1 MATKGEDHT
10 YLLKCSI
17 CLDTFQ
23 VPRYLPCLHTFC
35 ESCITT
41 FVSSSIES
49 ESTKNNFKCP
59 ICRRIVTLGD
69 LKNNIKTWA
78 KSLPLNNFIVSM
90 VDKQAM
96 TTSEKLCDPCQFN
109 AESVKAVSWCST
121 CEEGLCMSCDKCH
134 RSFKMTACHVILPLE
149 EMNSDNISLGIRGIN
164 YCSEHSGKIIEV
176 YCVDHSRP
184 CCTLCATLSHRKCES
199 VLSIDTAAAGIKQ
212 STKAV
217 DLSSELQQK
226 SKHIDEMI
234 ENRKENIGVI
244 DKKTADILA
253 NIDDVKDVVIKHL
266 NEVADKMK
274 EKVTSSKKN
283 TVITLSDE
291 VTELSSIKCTVD
303 NWKVILDTCVQH
315 GSEQQCLVE
324 MDRIT
329 RKNYDLDKEMKEAI
343 LQPRNPLVTFETNKF
358 LCEFQANVVSFGDLA
373 LDSYLKTNGILGKV
387 NFVSGSIKILKT
399 IEIEINKT
407 GRRRITG
414 IFVPNFLILTDSI
427 NRQVIKYNENYVY
440 LSSLSL
446 PKELS
451 DITSMEQDTVAVASF
466 GSNDIYLI
474 NINTMTLT
482 KTIKVSTTLHGL
494 QYVEGEFI
502 SAYNG
507 TLAWL
512 SATGLQLRESK
523 NHTHAWFV
531 RSLDK
536 NSYICGDGIHAIS
549 HTKDERKQFTYSSP
563 TLAYP
568 RGIDVDVEGNVYIV
582 GHASNNI
589 HQITS
594 EGKHIRT
601 ISTTD
606 FGIWEPW
613 VLRFK
618 PKSTVFLLTS
628 CITGKAV
635 ICKID

>member
-10 YLLKCSI
+10 NLLKCSI

-23 VPRYLPCLHTFC
+23 VPKYLPCLHTFC

-41 FVSSSIES
+41 FVSSSVES
-49 ESTKNNFKCP
+49 ESAKNNFKCP

-69 LKNNIKTWA
+69 LENNIEAWVKT
-78 KSLPLNNFIVSM
+78 LPLNNLIVSM

-96 TTSEKLCDPCQFN
+96 TQSEKLCDPCQFN
-109 AESVKAVSWCST
+109 TEIVKAVSWCST
-121 CEEGLCMSCDKCH
+121 CEEGLCKSCDKCH
-134 RSFKMTACHVILPLE
+134 RSFTMTSSHVLVPLE
-149 EMNSDNISLGIRGIN
+149 EMNSDKMSLGIRGIN
-164 YCSEHSGKIIEV
+164 YCSEHNGKIIEV

-199 VLSIDTAAAGIKQ
+199 VISIDTAAAGIKQ

-217 DLSSELQQK
+217 ALSNELQQK

-234 ENRKENIGVI
+234 KNRKENIGVI
-244 DKKTADILA
+244 EKKTADILA
-253 NIDDVKDVVIKHL
+253 NIDDVKDVAIKHL

-291 VTELSSIKCTVD
+291 VTELSSIKCTVN
-303 NWKVILDTCVQH
+303 NWKVIMDTCVQH

-329 RKNYDLDKEMKEAI
+329 RKNFDLNKEMKEAI
-343 LQPRNPLVTFETNKF
+343 LQPKRSLVTFEPNKF
-358 LCEFQANVVSFGDLA
+358 LSEFQTNVDFFGDLT
-373 LDSYLKTNGILGKV
+373 LDSV

-399 IEIEINKT
+399 IEIDTEKSEA
-407 GRRRITG
+407 RRVNG
-414 IFVPNFLILTDSI
+414 IFVPNFLIITDLI

-451 DITSMEQDTVAVASF
+451 DITSMGQDTVAVASLQSD
-466 GSNDIYLI
+466 GIYLI
-474 NINTMTLT
+474 NIKTMTLT
-482 KTIKVSTTLHGL
+482 KTINVSSNIYGL

-502 SAYNG
+502 TAFCG
-507 TLAWL
+507 TLRWLSTEGLRLRDSENHREAWL
-512 SATGLQLRESK
+512 
-523 NHTHAWFV
+523 V
-531 RSLDK
+531 RSLGK
-536 NSYICGDGIHAIS
+536 NSYICADGKHAVS
-549 HTKDERKQFTYSSP
+549 YTKDERKQFTYSSP
-563 TLAYP
+563 TLSNP
-568 RGIDVDVEGNVYIV
+568 RGIDVDVDGNIYIV
-582 GHASNNI
+582 GYKSDNI

-594 EGKHIRT
+594 EGKHVRT

-606 FGIWEPW
+606 FGISEPW

-618 PKSTVFLLTS
+618 PNSAVFLLTS
-628 CITGKAV
+628 FNTGKAV

>member
-1 MATKGEDHT
+1 MATKGEDHQN
-10 YLLKCSI
+10 LLKCSI

-23 VPRYLPCLHTFC
+23 VPKYLPCLHTFC

-41 FVSSSIES
+41 FVSSSVEN

-78 KSLPLNNFIVSM
+78 KSLPLNNLIVSM

-96 TTSEKLCDPCQFN
+96 TQSEKLCDPCQFN
-109 AESVKAVSWCST
+109 TESVKAVSWCST
-121 CEEGLCMSCDKCH
+121 CEEGLCKTCDKCH
-134 RSFKMTACHVILPLE
+134 RSFKMSSSHVIVSLE
-149 EMNSDNISLGIRGIN
+149 EMNSDKMSPGIRGIN
-164 YCSEHSGKIIEV
+164 YCSEHNGKIIEV
-176 YCVDHSRP
+176 YCVDHSRS
-184 CCTLCATLSHRKCES
+184 CCTLCVTLSHRKCET
-199 VLSIDTAAAGIKQ
+199 VISIDSAAAGIKQ
-212 STKAV
+212 STKVV
-217 DLSSELQQK
+217 DLSNELQQK

-244 DKKTADILA
+244 DKKTGDILA

-266 NEVADKMK
+266 NDVADKMK
-274 EKVTSSKKN
+274 EKVSSSKKN

-303 NWKVILDTCVQH
+303 NWNVILDTCVQH

-329 RKNYDLDKEMKEAI
+329 RKNFDLNKEMKETI
-343 LQPRNPLVTFETNKF
+343 LQPRNSLVTFETNKF
-358 LCEFQANVVSFGDLA
+358 LCEFQANVESFGDLT
-373 LDSYLKTNGILGKV
+373 LDSYLNTNGILGKV

-399 IEIEINKT
+399 IEIEINKAGT
-407 GRRRITG
+407 RRITG

-451 DITSMEQDTVAVASF
+451 DITSMGQDTVAVASL
-466 GSNDIYLI
+466 SSDDIYLI
-474 NINTMTLT
+474 NIKTMTLT
-482 KTIKVSTTLHGL
+482 KRIKVSTTLHCL

-502 SAYNG
+502 TAYNG
-507 TLAWL
+507 TLTWL
-512 SATGLQLRESK
+512 YAEGLQLREST
-523 NHTHAWFV
+523 NHTNAWFI
-531 RSLDK
+531 RSLSES
-536 NSYICGDGIHAIS
+536 SYICADGMHAIS

-563 TLAYP
+563 TLTNT

-582 GHASNNI
+582 GYGSNNI

-594 EGKHIRT
+594 EGEHVRT

-606 FGIWEPW
+606 FGISSPW
-613 VLRFK
+613 VLRFM
-618 PKSTVFLLTS
+618 PNSAVFLLTS
-628 CITGKAV
+628 CGIGKAV

>member
-1 MATKGEDHT
+1 MATKGEDHQN
-10 YLLKCSI
+10 LLKCSI

-23 VPRYLPCLHTFC
+23 VPKYLPCLHTFC

-41 FVSSSIES
+41 FVSSSVENES
-49 ESTKNNFKCP
+49 AKNNFKCP

-78 KSLPLNNFIVSM
+78 KSLPLNNLIVSM

-96 TTSEKLCDPCQFN
+96 TQSEKLCDPCQFN
-109 AESVKAVSWCST
+109 TESVKAVSWCST
-121 CEEGLCMSCDKCH
+121 CEEGLCKTCDKCH
-134 RSFKMTACHVILPLE
+134 RSFKMSSSHVIVSLE
-149 EMNSDNISLGIRGIN
+149 EMNSDKMTPGIRGIN
-164 YCSEHSGKIIEV
+164 YCSEHNGKIIEV
-176 YCVDHSRP
+176 YCVDHSRS
-184 CCTLCATLSHRKCES
+184 CCTLCATLSHRKCET
-199 VLSIDTAAAGIKQ
+199 VISIDSAAAGIKQ

-217 DLSSELQQK
+217 DLSNELQQK

-244 DKKTADILA
+244 DKKTGDILA

-274 EKVTSSKKN
+274 EKVSSSKKN

-303 NWKVILDTCVQH
+303 NWNVILDTCVQH

-329 RKNYDLDKEMKEAI
+329 RKNFDLNKEMKETI

-358 LCEFQANVVSFGDLA
+358 LCEFQANVESFGDLT
-373 LDSYLKTNGILGKV
+373 LDSYLNTNGILGKV

-399 IEIEINKT
+399 IEIEINKAGT
-407 GRRRITG
+407 RRITG

-451 DITSMEQDTVAVASF
+451 DITSMGQDTVAVASL
-466 GSNDIYLI
+466 SSDDIYLI
-474 NINTMTLT
+474 NIKTMTLT
-482 KTIKVSTTLHGL
+482 KRIKVSTTLHCL

-502 SAYNG
+502 TAYNG
-507 TLAWL
+507 TLTWL
-512 SATGLQLRESK
+512 SAEGLQLREST
-523 NHTHAWFV
+523 NHTNAWFI
-531 RSLDK
+531 RSLGK
-536 NSYICGDGIHAIS
+536 SSYICADGRNAIS

-563 TLAYP
+563 TLTST

-582 GHASNNI
+582 GYGSNNI

-594 EGKHIRT
+594 EGEHVRT

-606 FGIWEPW
+606 FGISSPW
-613 VLRFK
+613 VLRFM
-618 PKSTVFLLTS
+618 PNSAVFLLTS
-628 CITGKAV
+628 CETGKAV

>member
-49 ESTKNNFKCP
+49 ESTKSIFKCP
-59 ICRRIVTLGD
+59 ICRKIVTLGD

-78 KSLPLNNFIVSM
+78 KSLPLNNLIVSM
-90 VDKQAM
+90 VDKQEM
-96 TTSEKLCDPCQFN
+96 TQSEKLCDPCQFN
-109 AESVKAVSWCST
+109 TESVKAVSWCST
-121 CEEGLCMSCDKCH
+121 CEDGLCKSCEKSH
-134 RSFKMTACHVILPLE
+134 RSFKIISNHVIVPLE
-149 EMNSDNISLGIRGIN
+149 EMNSDNMSLGIRGIN

-199 VLSIDTAAAGIKQ
+199 VLSIDTAATGIKQ
-212 STKAV
+212 STKAL
-217 DLSSELQQK
+217 DLSNELQQK

-244 DKKTADILA
+244 DKKTGDILA

-303 NWKVILDTCVQH
+303 NWKVILDTCLQH

-324 MDRIT
+324 IDRIT
-329 RKNYDLDKEMKEAI
+329 RKNFDLNKEMKEAI
-343 LQPRNPLVTFETNKF
+343 LQPRDPLVTFETNKF
-358 LCEFQANVVSFGDLA
+358 LCEFQANVESFGDLT
-373 LDSYLKTNGILGKV
+373 LDSFLKTNGILGKV

-399 IEIEINKT
+399 IEIEINKAGT
-407 GRRRITG
+407 RRITG

-427 NRQVIKYNENYVY
+427 NRQVIKYNDNYVY

-451 DITSMEQDTVAVASF
+451 DITSMDEDSVAVASL
-466 GSNDIYLI
+466 SSDDIYLI
-474 NINTMTLT
+474 YIKTMTLT
-482 KTIKVSTTLHGL
+482 KTIKVSTILHGL

-502 SAYNG
+502 AVYNS
-507 TLAWL
+507 TLTWL
-512 SATGLQLRESK
+512 SAEGLQLRDSR
-523 NHTHAWFV
+523 NHIYAWFV

-536 NSYICGDGIHAIS
+536 NSYICGEGRNAIS

-563 TLAYP
+563 TLIHP
-568 RGIDVDVEGNVYIV
+568 MGIDVDVEGNVYIV
-582 GHASNNI
+582 GHGSNNI

-606 FGIWEPW
+606 FGISGPW

-618 PKSTVFLLTS
+618 PKSAVFLLTS
-628 CITGKAV
+628 YETGKAV

>member
-10 YLLKCSI
+10 NLLKCSI

-23 VPRYLPCLHTFC
+23 VPKYLPCLHTFC

-41 FVSSSIES
+41 FVSSSVES
-49 ESTKNNFKCP
+49 ESAKNNFKCP

-69 LKNNIKTWA
+69 QKNNIETWA
-78 KSLPLNNFIVSM
+78 KSLPLNNLIVSM

-96 TTSEKLCDPCQFN
+96 TQSEKLCDPCQFN
-109 AESVKAVSWCST
+109 TESVKAVFWCST
-121 CEEGLCMSCDKCH
+121 CEEGLCKTCEKYH
-134 RSFKMTACHVILPLE
+134 RSFKMFSSHVIVPLE
-149 EMNSDNISLGIRGIN
+149 EMNSDKMSLGIRGIN
-164 YCSEHSGKIIEV
+164 YCSEHSGKLIEV

-217 DLSSELQQK
+217 DLSNELQQK

-244 DKKTADILA
+244 EKKTGDILA
-253 NIDDVKDVVIKHL
+253 SIDDVKDVVIKHL

-303 NWKVILDTCVQH
+303 NWNVILDTCVQH

-329 RKNYDLDKEMKEAI
+329 RKNFDLSKEMKEAI
-343 LQPRNPLVTFETNKF
+343 LQPRKSLVTFEPNKF
-358 LCEFQANVVSFGDLA
+358 LCEFQANVESFGDLT

-399 IEIEINKT
+399 IEIDINKD
-407 GRRRITG
+407 GARQISG
-414 IFVPNFLILTDSI
+414 IFVQNFLILTDSI
-427 NRQVIKYNENYVY
+427 NKQVIKYNENYVY

-446 PKELS
+446 PKGLS
-451 DITSMEQDTVAVASF
+451 DITSMEQDTVAVASAYCD
-466 GSNDIYLI
+466 DIYLI
-474 NINTMTLT
+474 NIKTMTLT
-482 KTIKVSTTLHGL
+482 KTINESTDIYGL
-494 QYVEGEFI
+494 QYMEGEFI
-502 SAYNG
+502 TAYRG
-507 TLAWL
+507 RLTWL
-512 SATGLQLRESK
+512 STEGLRLRDSK
-523 NHTHAWFV
+523 NHREAWLV
-531 RSLDK
+531 RSLGK
-536 NSYICGDGIHAIS
+536 NSYICADGYNAIFY
-549 HTKDERKQFTYSSP
+549 TKDERKQFTYSSP
-563 TLAYP
+563 ILSFP

-582 GHASNNI
+582 GYNSNNI

-601 ISTTD
+601 ISTKD
-606 FGIWEPW
+606 FGISQPW
-613 VLRFK
+613 VLRFQ
-618 PKSTVFLLTS
+618 PNSAVFLLTS
-628 CITGKAV
+628 YGTGKV
-635 ICKID
+635 LICKID

>member
-1 MATKGEDHT
+1 
-10 YLLKCSI
+10 
-17 CLDTFQ
+17 
-23 VPRYLPCLHTFC
+23 
-35 ESCITT
+35 
-41 FVSSSIES
+41 
-49 ESTKNNFKCP
+49 
-59 ICRRIVTLGD
+59 VTLGD
-69 LKNNIKTWA
+69 LENNIEAWA
-78 KSLPLNNFIVSM
+78 KSLPLSNLIVSM

-96 TTSEKLCDPCQFN
+96 TQSEKLCDPCQFN
-109 AESVKAVSWCST
+109 TEIGKAVFWCST
-121 CEEGLCMSCDKCH
+121 CEEGLCKSCDKCH
-134 RSFKMTACHVILPLE
+134 RSFKMTSSHVLVPLE
-149 EMNSDNISLGIRGIN
+149 EMNSDKISLGIRGIN
-164 YCSEHSGKIIEV
+164 YCSEHNGKIIEV

-184 CCTLCATLSHRKCES
+184 CCTLGATLSHRKCES
-199 VLSIDTAAAGIKQ
+199 VLSHRKCESVISIDTAAAGIKQ

-217 DLSSELQQK
+217 ALSNELQQK
-226 SKHIDEMI
+226 SKYIDEMI

-244 DKKTADILA
+244 DKKTGDILA

-329 RKNYDLDKEMKEAI
+329 RKNSDLNKEMKEAI
-343 LQPRNPLVTFETNKF
+343 LQPKRSLVTFEPNKF
-358 LCEFQANVVSFGDLA
+358 LSEFQTNVDFFGDLT
-373 LDSYLKTNGILGKV
+373 LDSV
-387 NFVSGSIKILKT
+387 NFLSGSIKILKI
-399 IEIEINKT
+399 IEIDINKT
-407 GRRRITG
+407 ETRRING
-414 IFVPNFLILTDSI
+414 IFVPNFLIIIDSV
-427 NRQVIKYNENYVY
+427 NRQVIKYNKNYVY

-446 PKELS
+446 PKKLS
-451 DITSMEQDTVAVASF
+451 DITNMEQDTVAVASVK
-466 GSNDIYLI
+466 SDDIYLI
-474 NINTMTLT
+474 NFKTMTLT
-482 KTIKVSTTLHGL
+482 KTINVFTTLYGL

-507 TLAWL
+507 TLTWL
-512 SATGLQLRESK
+512 SAEGLRLKERK
-523 NHTHAWFV
+523 NHTDDWFI

-536 NSYICGDGIHAIS
+536 NSYICEDGRNAIS

-563 TLAYP
+563 TLTHP
-568 RGIDVDVEGNVYIV
+568 RGIDVDVEGNIYIV
-582 GHASNNI
+582 GYTSNNI

-606 FGIWEPW
+606 FGISFPW

-628 CITGKAV
+628 CTTGKAV

>member
-1 MATKGEDHT
+1 
-10 YLLKCSI
+10 
-17 CLDTFQ
+17 
-23 VPRYLPCLHTFC
+23 
-35 ESCITT
+35 
-41 FVSSSIES
+41 
-49 ESTKNNFKCP
+49 
-59 ICRRIVTLGD
+59 
-69 LKNNIKTWA
+69 
-78 KSLPLNNFIVSM
+78 
-90 VDKQAM
+90 
-96 TTSEKLCDPCQFN
+96 
-109 AESVKAVSWCST
+109 
-121 CEEGLCMSCDKCH
+121 
-134 RSFKMTACHVILPLE
+134 
-149 EMNSDNISLGIRGIN
+149 
-164 YCSEHSGKIIEV
+164 
-176 YCVDHSRP
+176 VDHSRP
-184 CCTLCATLSHRKCES
+184 CCALCGTFSHRKCEN
-199 VLSIDTAAAGIKQ
+199 VISIDTAAAGIKQ

-217 DLSSELQQK
+217 DLSNELQQK

-244 DKKTADILA
+244 DKKTGDILA
-253 NIDDVKDVVIKHL
+253 NIDEVKDAVIKHL

-329 RKNYDLDKEMKEAI
+329 RKNFDLDKEMKEAI

-358 LCEFQANVVSFGDLA
+358 LCEFQANVESFGDLT
-373 LDSYLKTNGILGKV
+373 LDSYLNTNGILGKV

-399 IEIEINKT
+399 IEIDINKDGT
-407 GRRRITG
+407 RRING
-414 IFVPNFLILTDSI
+414 IFVLNVLILTDSI

-440 LSSLSL
+440 MSSLSL
-446 PKELS
+446 PKQVV
-451 DITSMEQDTVAVASF
+451 DITSMGQDVVAVASLR
-466 GSNDIYLI
+466 SDDIYLI
-474 NINTMTLT
+474 NIKKMTLT

-502 SAYNG
+502 AVFNG
-507 TLAWL
+507 TLTWL
-512 SATGLQLRESK
+512 SAEGLQLRDSK

-536 NSYICGDGIHAIS
+536 NSYICADGYNAIS

-563 TLAYP
+563 TLSNP

-582 GHASNNI
+582 GYASNNI

-606 FGIWEPW
+606 FGISSPW

-628 CITGKAV
+628 CTTGKAV